1 MSTVTP
7 AKKYTVTV
15 HVAGPQR
22 RSDNQISQAGHM
34 WYSLSDGTG
43 EAKSY
48 GFGPKKPGDPFGP
61 GKITDQDNVLYPDKY
76 SREISITKAQ
86 YEAMRKFGENP
97 AAGGFDISNYN
108 IFSNSCV
115 DFTWKALEKVGL
127 NPREYQGDVLPSLNK
142 GEVERIGK
150 TGFAAPA
157 DNFLDFLKQIVWQ
170 INGYYTRASRLFP
183 HQDPLA
189 LDLDGD
195 GIETRGAD
203 GTVLFDHN
211 GDGIRTGTGWVRSD
225 DGLLVL
231 DRNSNG
237 TIDTGAELFGV
248 HTVKADG
255 TQASDGFDAQS
266 DLGNGNTQTAS
277 ATFTRSDGTLRQTNN
292 ATGCAAHRLG
302 RHFHAAN
309 HSRPGHGQWVYP
321 DLYGARP
328 VDMGLSE

>member
-7 AKKYTVTV
+7 VKKYTVTV

-22 RSDNQISQAGHM
+22 RSDNERSRAGHM
-34 WYSLSDGTG
+34 WYSLSDGVG

-61 GKITDQDNVLYPDKY
+61 GKTTEKDN
-76 SREISITKAQ
+76 
-86 YEAMRKFGENP
+86 
-97 AAGGFDISNYN
+97 
-108 IFSNSCV
+108 
-115 DFTWKALEKVGL
+115 AL
-127 NPREYQGDVLPSLNK
+127 
-142 GEVERIGK
+142 
-150 TGFAAPA
+150 
-157 DNFLDFLKQIVWQ
+157 
-170 INGYYTRASRLFP
+170 
-183 HQDPLA
+183 
-189 LDLDGD
+189 GD

-211 GDGIRTGTGWVRSD
+211 GDGMRTGTGWVRSD

-255 TQASDGFDAQS
+255 TQATDGFDALS

-277 ATFTRSDGTLRQTNN
+277 AATRSDDTTGTAVNLNLASNGFFRQFTN
-292 ATGCAAHRLG
+292 
-302 RHFHAAN
+302 
-309 HSRPGHGQWVYP
+309 
-321 DLYGARP
+321 P
-328 VDMGLSE
+328 VTLTD